1 MKILWFSVGHA
12 LCLIDR
18 CLSKVPC
25 RLFMDSFTAD
35 TCMSKVLDLPCVP
48 VFGRQIHV
56 CPRSW
61 IFPAFLCFTADTC
74 MSNVLDL
81 PCVPVF
87 GRQIHVRYR
96 YIPVQIPMPSVCG
109 LFLTVKFKPRFPCH
123 PPVHRLCFS
132 FLCTVSLAPS
142 LLKYYWKEI
151 ILNGRIKMM
160 VSRVLSCL
168 CMLIG

>member
-25 RLFMDSFTAD
+25 RLFMDS
-35 TCMSKVLDLPCVP
+35 
-48 VFGRQIHV
+48 
-56 CPRSW
+56 
-61 IFPAFLCFTADTC
+61 FTADTC